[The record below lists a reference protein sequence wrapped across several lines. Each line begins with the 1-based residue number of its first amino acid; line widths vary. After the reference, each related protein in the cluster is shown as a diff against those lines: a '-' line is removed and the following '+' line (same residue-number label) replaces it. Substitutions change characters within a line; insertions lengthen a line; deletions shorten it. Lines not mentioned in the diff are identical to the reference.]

1 MEVNTRVLSQASNEL
16 KHASANINRTLDE
29 VERIRYQLRE
39 LSNVDEFR
47 WILMKNEQSI
57 RTAQRA
63 VSTMASVLEEVSE
76 KYERTE
82 NKICGKDLMEVRR
95 IPRVVRTVPYEFV
108 PFYTILRKVKTI
120 RTTLKILTYINK
132 MK

>member
-63 VSTMASVLEEVSE
+63 VSTMASVLEDVSE

-95 IPRVVRTVPYEFV
+95 IPRVVRTVPYELV